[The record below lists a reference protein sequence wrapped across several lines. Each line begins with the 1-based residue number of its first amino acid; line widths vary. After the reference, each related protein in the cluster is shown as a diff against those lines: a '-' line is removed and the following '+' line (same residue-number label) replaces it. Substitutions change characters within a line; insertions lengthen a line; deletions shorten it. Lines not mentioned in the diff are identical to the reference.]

1 MNNFVYSLTKHT
13 AKANNNNM
21 DEIFIY
27 IYTIVWT
34 TQTSGKCYGMMF
46 A

>member
-1 MNNFVYSLTKHT
+1 MNNVAHSLTKHT
-13 AKANNNNM
+13 AKANDNM

-27 IYTIVWT
+27 IHTIVWKK
-34 TQTSGKCYGMMF
+34 QTSGECYGMMF